1 VEQSILTYTEIA
13 MISPIITSVQIQA
26 TPSAVFQF
34 VTVAAN
40 WKLWHPATISVSGDV
55 HRSAMPGEIIVE
67 KIHVGW
73 YRGQARWTVRQWR
86 APSCAHAGRW
96 VIEGRA
102 DNGGNARIVYTL
114 AAEKNGTHFTRAL
127 SYTMP
132 NRFYAWLDRLFMR
145 RLLVL
150 QSERA
155 LRQLKQVMESS
166 THYSA
171 DDSLIQPS

>member
-1 VEQSILTYTEIA
+1 VKQTILSYIEIV
-13 MISPIITSVQIQA
+13 MIAPIITSVQIHA

-40 WKLWHPATISVSGDV
+40 WKLWHPATILVSGDV
-55 HRSAMPGEIIVE
+55 HHSAMPGEIIVE
-67 KIHVGW
+67 KIRVGW

-86 APSCAHAGRW
+86 APSTAHEGRW
-96 VIEGRA
+96 VIEGLA
-102 DNGGNARIVYTL
+102 ENGGKARIVYVL
-114 AAEKNGTHFTRAL
+114 ASEKGGTRFTRGL
-127 SYTMP
+127 TYSTP

-145 RLLVL
+145 RLLVR

-155 LRQLKQVMESS
+155 LRQLKQVMEST
-166 THYSA
+166 THYPA

>member
-1 VEQSILTYTEIA
+1 MS
-13 MISPIITSVQIQA
+13 SPIVTSVQIQA
-26 TPSAVFQF
+26 TPSEVFQF

-55 HRSAMPGEIIVE
+55 HRSAMPGETIVE
-67 KIHVGW
+67 KIRVGW

-86 APSCAHAGRW
+86 TPSTAHEGRW

-102 DNGGNARIVYTL
+102 DNGGTARIVYVL
-114 AAEKNGTHFTRAL
+114 ASEKGGTRFTRAL
-127 SYTMP
+127 TYSTP

-145 RLLVL
+145 RLLVR

-155 LRQLKQVMESS
+155 LRQLKRVMESA
-166 THYSA
+166 THYST